1 MSSRADLKVDNTI
14 PVHVSIDR
22 FSMGQPKRTKGKNA
36 KVCETSR
43 REEGDTAR
51 AGEADEPSTSQEHED
66 PVNAGVSGDDDTS
79 TQQLN
84 KPFTDQQDK
93 QIAAFFAKHPM
104 FYDRTHPD
112 YKNKKKRDFLTK
124 QFAQSM
130 FTSGKCVLSF
140 KSSAWTIPRK
150 TLNQRAIILHS
161 PIHTSV
167 AYHHVV

>member
-1 MSSRADLKVDNTI
+1 MDTTI
-14 PVHVSIDR
+14 AVHVSIDR
-22 FSMGQPKRTKGKNA
+22 FLTMGQPKRTKDKNA
-36 KVCETSR
+36 KARETSR
-43 REEGDTAR
+43 QEEGDTAR

-66 PVNAGVSGDDDTS
+66 PVDAGVSGDDDTS
-79 TQQLN
+79 TKQLN

-140 KSSAWTIPRK
+140 KYIFHR
-150 TLNQRAIILHS
+150 ILFLL
-161 PIHTSV
+161 V
-167 AYHHVV
+167 MKRVMK

>member
-1 MSSRADLKVDNTI
+1 MDELTRRADLKVDTTI
-14 PVHVSIDR
+14 AVHVSIDR
-22 FSMGQPKRTKGKNA
+22 FLTMGPHKRTKGKHA
-36 KVCETSR
+36 KARETSR

-51 AGEADEPSTSQEHED
+51 AGEADEPSTSQEPED
-66 PVNAGVSGDDDTS
+66 PVDAGVSGDDDTL

-93 QIAAFFAKHPM
+93 LIAAFFPKHPM

-140 KSSAWTIPRK
+140 KYIFHR
-150 TLNQRAIILHS
+150 ILFL
-161 PIHTSV
+161 IV
-167 AYHHVV
+167 MKRVMK

>member
-1 MSSRADLKVDNTI
+1 MDELTRRADLKVDTTI
-14 PVHVSIDR
+14 AVHVSIDR
-22 FSMGQPKRTKGKNA
+22 FLTMGQPKRTKGKNA
-36 KVCETSR
+36 KARETSR
-43 REEGDTAR
+43 REEGDMAR

-66 PVNAGVSGDDDTS
+66 PVDAGVSGDDDTS
-79 TQQLN
+79 TQQLS

-130 FTSGKCVLSF
+130 FTSGKCLLSF
-140 KSSAWTIPRK
+140 KYIFHR
-150 TLNQRAIILHS
+150 ILFLL
-161 PIHTSV
+161 V
-167 AYHHVV
+167 MKRVMKWQ

>member
-1 MSSRADLKVDNTI
+1 MDELTRRADLKVDTTI
-14 PVHVSIDR
+14 AVHVSIDR
-22 FSMGQPKRTKGKNA
+22 FLTMGQPKRTKGKNA
-36 KVCETSR
+36 KARETSR

-66 PVNAGVSGDDDTS
+66 PVDAGVSGDDDTS

-112 YKNKKKRDFLTK
+112 YKNYKKKRDFLTK

-130 FTSGKCVLSF
+130 FTSGKCVLSLPP
-140 KSSAWTIPRK
+140 W
-150 TLNQRAIILHS
+150 QRRLCFW
-161 PIHTSV
+161 
-167 AYHHVV
+167 